1 MNVKNPQIDEG
12 HLQRRRKVCLI
23 IIASL
28 FVCACGC
35 VGGGAAVKAQA
46 GASVFK

>member
-28 FVCACGC
+28 CVC

>member
-12 HLQRRRKVCLI
+12 HLQRRQKVCLI

-28 FVCACGC
+28 CLCVC

-46 GASVFK
+46 GASI

>member
-12 HLQRRRKVCLI
+12 HLQSRRKVCLI

-28 FVCACGC
+28 FVCAR
-35 VGGGAAVKAQA
+35 VGVLGEVLL
-46 GASVFK
+46 